1 MQNYPFNYKNY
12 GKKTLNIFTTV
23 LLCLIVGFAVF
34 RIAFGLTYFRVY
46 VVGASME
53 GTLNGAVAENAEGGD
68 YVYAFR
74 TSTPHRGDIIVI
86 DTADKPIIKRV
97 IALGGDKVELKE
109 GVLYVNGIIVEE
121 PYVSGDNNTP
131 SEPRNTF
138 PETEIPEG
146 HMFFMGDNRDV
157 SIDSRSEKYG
167 TLPVDNMM
175 GVVANWSMSFKSAVT
190 AFNTFFDFKVAK
202 AFTN

>member
-12 GKKTLNIFTTV
+12 GKKTLNIFTMV

>member
-53 GTLNGAVAENAEGGD
+53 GTLNGAVAENSEGGD

-138 PETEIPEG
+138 PETEIPAG